1 MASDEADASP
11 PGGCGQNHPE
21 DYVVPS
27 AAPLKPA
34 AEEELGECI
43 QRGNAALEQL
53 LDRLVARITVSLRA
67 VNCHPYTSDDVER
80 PVREGLR
87 AALEEQC
94 GEQEPDRQLVE
105 TTVLRVR
112 GAVAGHLGG
121 IETPDDRAPAD
132 GDGWASE
139 RFTPAL
145 LGECL
150 QGVPLDGAWPLL
162 RARRAGL
169 QRLVE
174 ANFHLVEAI
183 ARGFVGR
190 GLEREDLLQE
200 GALALRRAA
209 LGYVPVDGQP
219 FGAYARPAIRNR
231 LTDLVRTARGSSA
244 HIARQVA
251 RFKMERRRLA
261 HALGRSPT
269 AAEVFAALGWSRTRR
284 TNVERALASGRP
296 HSLELLE
303 EQTGELPM
311 DPSAEEPH
319 ARAERQEGLARA
331 QAALERLDAAE
342 RQVIQLRHVGPE
354 ILTQAETA
362 KRLNLTLHRVRT
374 LESGGMAKLREP
386 FREEIP
392 AAQRARRRASASDG
406 PGPRTA
412 AERSKRS

>member
-1 MASDEADASP
+1 MATDEADTFP
-11 PGGCGQNHPE
+11 PGGPGQNHPE

-27 AAPLKPA
+27 AARLTPA
-34 AEEELGECI
+34 DEQELGECI
-43 QRGNAALEQL
+43 QRGNAALDQL
-53 LDRLVARITVSLRA
+53 LDRLVPRVTVSLRA
-67 VNCHPYTSDDVER
+67 VNCHPYTPDDVER

-94 GEQEPDRQLVE
+94 GEQEPDRQLME
-105 TTVLRVR
+105 TAVLRVR
-112 GAVAGHLGG
+112 GAVAAHLGG
-121 IETPDDRAPAD
+121 IGPTDDRPSAD
-132 GDGWASE
+132 GDGWAAE

-145 LGECL
+145 LGECF
-150 QGVPLDGAWPLL
+150 QGVPLDGAWPTL

-209 LGYVPVDGQP
+209 LSYVPGDGQP
-219 FGAYARPAIRNR
+219 FAAYARPVIRNH

-269 AAEVFAALGWSRTRR
+269 DTEVFAALGWSRTRR

-311 DPSAEEPH
+311 DPSAEDPH
-319 ARAERQEGLARA
+319 ARAERQEDLAQA
-331 QAALERLDAAE
+331 QAALERLDADE
-342 RQVIQLRHVGPE
+342 RQVVQLRHVGPE
-354 ILTQAETA
+354 ILTQADTA
-362 KRLNLTLHRVRT
+362 RRLNLTPHRVRT
-374 LESGGMAKLREP
+374 LESGAMAKLREP

-392 AAQRARRRASASDG
+392 AAPRARRRARASG
-406 PGPRTA
+406 EPGPRTA